1 MDLISIVIPCL
12 NEEKNISIYYK
23 EVSKVI
29 EGDEKLSNL
38 SFEFIF
44 VDDGFD
50 DKTLEILKKLSKDN
64 D

>member
-44 VDDGFD
+44 VDDGSD
-50 DKTLEILKKLSKDN
+50 DKTLELLKILSKE
-64 D
+64 